1 MKRLTDQEFIDKIVS
16 IHGKNKIIPLELYI
30 NSRTKIRFKCYE
42 CENEWIT
49 KPGNILSGS
58 GCHKCG
64 EIKAKNTIKWNLNT
78 NDYLKRLN
86 PEFLKKIT
94 ILSDYKQ
101 VNSPIK
107 VKCNECENEWDTK
120 PSYLKREYGCKICG
134 HVKRV
139 EKTKLT
145 SEDFIKKVN
154 SIYGDDI
161 IVLNKYN
168 GNNHEINFRC
178 NKCGQISTKKR
189 AAGLL
194 NRGCPFCVFSKGEK
208 KIQTILEENNIL
220 FKKEYRFNDLKD
232 VNDLRFDFAVLD
244 EVGNVSH
251 LIEFDGKQH
260 FEPVKCFGGEKRY
273 FDQLKKDKLKN
284 DYCDKNNI
292 KLIRVKYSDI
302 DKICIDLLMNTIK

>member
-1 MKRLTDQEFIDKIVS
+1 MKRLTDQEFIDKIET
-16 IHGKNKIIPLELYI
+16 IHGKNKIIPLESYI
-30 NSRTKIRFKCYE
+30 NCRTKMRFKCYG

-49 KPGNILSGS
+49 NPGNILSGS

-94 ILSDYKQ
+94 VLSDYKK

-107 VKCNECENEWDTK
+107 VKCNECGNEWDTK
-120 PSYLKREYGCKICG
+120 PSHLKREYGCKICG
-134 HVKRV
+134 HNKRV
-139 EKTKLT
+139 EKTTLT

-154 SIYGDDI
+154 SIYRDDI
-161 IVLNKYN
+161 IVLNEYK
-168 GNNHEINFRC
+168 GNNHEIKFMC

-189 AAGLL
+189 ASGLL

-208 KIQTILEENNIL
+208 KIQTILDDNDIL
-220 FKKEYRFNDLKD
+220 FKKEYKFNDLKD
-232 VNDLRFDFAVLD
+232 INYLRFDFAILD
-244 EVGNVSH
+244 EMGNIKH

-260 FEPVKCFGGEKRY
+260 FESVKCFGGEQRY
-273 FDQLKKDKLKN
+273 LDQLKKDKLKN
-284 DYCDKNNI
+284 DYCVKHNI
-292 KLIRVKYSDI
+292 KLIRIKYSDI
-302 DKICIDLLMNTIK
+302 NKINIDLLINE